1 MALTPQEQREMEE
14 LEYEQLL
21 AEQQAATQEPA
32 PAMAPQ
38 SRLGAAS
45 GLLAGQMPN
54 QPIPGTEAVG
64 QFIKNAGLEGGGAAL
79 GQVAGAATGPLAPVA
94 VPVFGGLGGMAGNV
108 AAQITTP
115 GKDFSFGE
123 MMAAGAA
130 GAVPGASLA
139 ASGGKQLAMAA
150 GKSAAANVAA
160 KAVQTGI
167 DDGRMPTMTEAGVA
181 AVSGGIAPV
190 ISKGMGGAFSPMG
203 DINSKRNMTLAK
215 WRDAGGKIDP
225 AAVEKEVTGL
235 TTLAGK
241 EGMRQEVSVQ
251 NQRVVNRLLREDLG
265 LSGAKPI
272 RIDDLDYVRENAN
285 NVYQRVAN
293 ISKQA
298 ATDLDSLTKA
308 RSQARDLGF
317 AYKNSD
323 GNYELRQKWLDA
335 KKTVEN
341 IENIVE
347 AHAAPR
353 PGLYKEL
360 KKARETIAK
369 SYDVEIAL
377 NPGNFMVDAGILAAG
392 YDGRNMTGKLQLVA
406 DVANAFPQYVT
417 EPSRIGAPGVS
428 RLGAYAAGQALA
440 QGSPAGAFAAGVP
453 MLGKPARK
461 LILSDVIQDWAA
473 KPAAKTEPALNAMAR
488 ISTLSA
494 GRNTPATPSGVPS
507 APAAPATTY
516 TDEQGQSHAII
527 NVDGLGRGIIKDGK
541 FYPVID

>member
-1 MALTPQEQREMEE
+1 MEE

-21 AEQQAATQEPA
+21 AEQQAASSPPA
-32 PAMAPQ
+32 TPTMAPQ
-38 SRLGAAS
+38 ARLGAAS
-45 GLLAGQMPN
+45 GLMAGQMPN
-54 QPIPGTEAVG
+54 QPIPGTEAIG
-64 QFIKNAGLEGGGAAL
+64 QFVKNAGLEGGGAAV
-79 GQVAGAATGPLAPVA
+79 GQVAGASTGPLAPVM
-94 VPVFGGLGGMAGNV
+94 VPVLGGAGGFVGNV
-108 AAQITTP
+108 AAQLTTP
-115 GKDFSFGE
+115 GKDFSWGE
-123 MMAAGAA
+123 ALSAIPTGAI
-130 GAVPGASLA
+130 PGGSLA
-139 ASGGKQLAMAA
+139 SAGGKQLAMTA
-150 GKSAAANVAA
+150 GRSAATNLAA
-160 KAVQTGI
+160 KAIQTGI
-167 DDGRMPTMTEAGVA
+167 DEQRLPTITEAGTA
-181 AVSGGIAPV
+181 LFAGGIAPV
-190 ISKGMGGAFSPMG
+190 ASKQLGGAFSPVD
-203 DINSKRNMTLAK
+203 DINSKRNLTLAK

-225 AAVEKEVTGL
+225 AAVGKEVTGL

-251 NQRVVNRLLREDLG
+251 NQQVVNRLLREDLG

-272 RIDDLDYVRENAN
+272 TIDDLDFVRETAN

-298 ATDLDSLTKA
+298 ASDLDSLTKA

-347 AHAAPR
+347 SHAAPR

-406 DVANAFPQYVT
+406 DVASAFPQYVT

-440 QGSPAGAFAAGVP
+440 QGSPAGMFAAGVP
-453 MLGKPARK
+453 MLGGPARR
-461 LILSDVIQDWAA
+461 LILSDVIQNWAA
-473 KPAAKTEPALNAMAR
+473 SGKPKTEPVLNAMAR
-488 ISTLSA
+488 LSTLAA
-494 GRNTPATPSGVPS
+494 GRNEFMPEPLDTRPMPMQVP
-507 APAAPATTY
+507 
-516 TDEQGQSHAII
+516 
-527 NVDGLGRGIIKDGK
+527 
-541 FYPVID
+541 